1 MVEVPGRLSQLIT
14 AGLSPIRHLRPARE
28 LSQEFPEVEIRAI
41 DARWYRLASY
51 DSAVV
56 SMNDGTSAAL
66 YQRDPVKFRE
76 LMQADRAAARAA
88 GPRVAASGRG
98 VPRRAGRH
106 HLTGALGGDLPALD
120 RRSGGGDD

>member
-28 LSQEFPEVEIRAI
+28 LSRTFPEVEIRAV

-66 YQRDPVKFRE
+66 YRRDPQKFRE
-76 LMQADRAAARAA
+76 LVKKTAELHQRLTREWPELAAEYRAALPDVTSPERWEETFR
-88 GPRVAASGRG
+88 PWTDGRD
-98 VPRRAGRH
+98 AQ
-106 HLTGALGGDLPALD
+106 
-120 RRSGGGDD
+120 